1 MRRALPL
8 DINSDQI
15 GVQENRFI
23 GEYIKLLNN
32 SLSSAREKT
41 LGTRL
46 SLSCKEIKKITG
58 LLLFLTNPLK
68 Y

>member
-46 SLSCKEIKKITG
+46 S
-58 LLLFLTNPLK
+58 
-68 Y
+68 